1 MKTRYLTPVA
11 ALAALPLI
19 AGCAT
24 STDPAEGGFFNG
36 VAGIASGA
44 YERQIAEQEQQVADA
59 RARNDRLAA
68 QQSALQA
75 QIKAAEAEL
84 ARLKFKL
91 LQQRNAISGLS
102 PARAARID
110 AILNANPTGRT
121 DAQKLAALQ
130 KTIADA
136 RALSAEL
143 AQLAG

>member
-1 MKTRYLTPVA
+1 MKTRHLPPAA
-11 ALAALPLI
+11 ALASLALI

-24 STDPAEGGFFNG
+24 STDPADGGFFNG
-36 VAGIASGA
+36 VAGITSGA

-59 RARNDRLAA
+59 RARNERLAA

-75 QIKAAEAEL
+75 QIRAAEAEL
-84 ARLKFKL
+84 AKLKFKL
-91 LQQRNAISGLS
+91 LQQRNSISGLS
-102 PARAARID
+102 SADTARID